1 MELRPDR
8 HDADGPAALIQALV
22 GKPCTAARRTEPRH
36 KLRAV
41 SETNGTLS
49 PPGGEGHRWDLARK
63 ALDKALSVQHA
74 AVEKHL
80 ARARQRNPDA
90 SPADVVKTLEL
101 MYRSALTG
109 TGAAVGATAAIPAV
123 GTGAALA
130 LSGGEMLSTM
140 ELTVLFAL
148 SVAQVHGVRVD
159 ELERRRVLVL
169 GILLGGSSGETISK
183 IAERTGQ
190 HWAKAIVDSVPVTTL
205 RQINKVLGRN
215 FVTKYGTKQGILV
228 LGKVVPFGI
237 GAVIGGGANLAV
249 SEATVRTA
257 RRAFGPA
264 PATWAGMPQQPTS
277 SEDA

>member
-1 MELRPDR
+1 
-8 HDADGPAALIQALV
+8 
-22 GKPCTAARRTEPRH
+22 
-36 KLRAV
+36 V
-41 SETNGTLS
+41 SETSS
-49 PPGGEGHRWDLARK
+49 PPSSAGDEGRRWDVVRR
-63 ALDKALSVQHA
+63 ALDKALSVQNG

-90 SPADVVKTLEL
+90 SPTDVVKTLEL

-109 TGAAVGATAAIPAV
+109 TGAAVGAAAAIPGV

-140 ELTVLFAL
+140 ELTVLFSL

-159 ELERRRVLVL
+159 ELERRRTLVL
-169 GILLGGSSGETISK
+169 GIVLGGSSGETISK

-190 HWAKAIVDSVPVTTL
+190 HWAKAIVDGVPVATL

-228 LGKVVPFGI
+228 LGKVVPFGV

-264 PATWAGMPQQPTS
+264 PAAWPQAEPGPVS
-277 SEDA
+277 DAQA

>member
-1 MELRPDR
+1 M
-8 HDADGPAALIQALV
+8 
-22 GKPCTAARRTEPRH
+22 
-36 KLRAV
+36 
-41 SETNGTLS
+41 SETNSTS
-49 PPGGEGHRWDLARK
+49 PAAGDDGPRWDLVRK
-63 ALDKALSVQHA
+63 ALDKALNVQNA
-74 AVEKHL
+74 AVEKHI
-80 ARARQRNPDA
+80 ARARQRNPEA

-130 LSGGEMLSTM
+130 LSGGEMLSSM

-159 ELERRRVLVL
+159 ELERRRTLVL
-169 GILLGGSSGETISK
+169 GIVLGGSSGETISK

-190 HWAKAIVDSVPVTTL
+190 HWAKAIVDSVPVSTL
-205 RQINKVLGRN
+205 RQVNKVLGRN

-264 PATWAGMPQQPTS
+264 PDAWPNETQESTS
-277 SEDA
+277 GEEA

>member
-1 MELRPDR
+1 M
-8 HDADGPAALIQALV
+8 
-22 GKPCTAARRTEPRH
+22 
-36 KLRAV
+36 
-41 SETNGTLS
+41 
-49 PPGGEGHRWDLARK
+49 RK
-63 ALDKALSVQHA
+63 ALDKALNVQNA
-74 AVEKHL
+74 AVEKHI
-80 ARARQRNPDA
+80 ARARQRNPEA

-101 MYRSALTG
+101 MYRSALTS

-130 LSGGEMLSTM
+130 LSGGEMLSSM

-159 ELERRRVLVL
+159 ELERRRTLVL
-169 GILLGGSSGETISK
+169 GIVLGGSSGETISK
-183 IAERTGQ
+183 IAERTG
-190 HWAKAIVDSVPVTTL
+190 HYWAKTIVDSVPVATL
-205 RQINKVLGRN
+205 RQINKVLGPN
-215 FVTKYGTKQGILV
+215 FVTKYGAKQGILV

-264 PATWAGMPQQPTS
+264 PVTWPNEA
-277 SEDA
+277 